1 MRVAL
6 IGSGYAVRNGAAF
19 SYQIIECDRATER
32 SNPLAPRPS
41 CHCMRTPTLNYAP
54 KLPLVYPSQACCG
67 AGEQFFDDSFSLRP
81 PSRTNLRTAEI
92 ALMETISMYEP
103 EVRASARGTVHTI
116 PKVDSPLLTP
126 PARLQGERCTHTWL
140 PLHDSDPWPSCA
152 VDSAPL
158 SLRFPDIKVSITAF
172 ASSCACPS
180 ADFSCVPFT
189 LRSESV
195 CRVESHGRPGVTLAR
210 FVLLCGVCRHV

>member
-1 MRVAL
+1 
-6 IGSGYAVRNGAAF
+6 
-19 SYQIIECDRATER
+19 
-32 SNPLAPRPS
+32 
-41 CHCMRTPTLNYAP
+41 
-54 KLPLVYPSQACCG
+54 
-67 AGEQFFDDSFSLRP
+67 
-81 PSRTNLRTAEI
+81 
-92 ALMETISMYEP
+92 METILMYEP

-116 PKVDSPLLTP
+116 PGVDSPLLTP

-140 PLHDSDPWPSCA
+140 PWHDSDPWPSCA

-158 SLRFPDIKVSITAF
+158 SLRFPDIKESIIAF

-195 CRVESHGRPGVTLAR
+195 CRVESHGRPGVAVAR
-210 FVLLCGVCRHV
+210 LVPLCGLWQVVIHTGALHVLSTCYELSGNKVVNSAELRVRL